1 MTRAAAATTVTRRTD
16 PEFTALVAALESLRI
31 QGGQAPQPHYE
42 PSLRHVLGVPAGM
55 PALKARP
62 YVNKAVLS
70 CASRLEAHE
79 GRAFLTAAGFFPAA
93 PRSSGTRMKSAAQV
107 LGVSERTAYRRV
119 ASATAAIASLL
130 LTASDAPALQERDWA
145 MMRVSRRVDLS
156 DDEPSMVFVQT
167 VRALRDRL
175 QSKKISKTQAVTS
188 NIHQHIDPHNIHV
201 GPSDYVPWL
210 DDRKFAFVRLEG
222 RNFGDVPVSIEYKLE
237 VWDSPNSAGVVI
249 DAIRAAKIGLDRKI
263 GGPLLSPSSYF
274 MKSPLEQ
281 RPDDEALESVQAFI
295 AGEVER

>member
-42 PSLRHVLGVPAGM
+42 PSLRPVLGVPAGM

-145 MMRVSRRVDLS
+145 MMRVSLRVDLS

-167 VRALRDRL
+167 VRALRDGLACIDDLVSFPRL
-175 QSKKISKTQAVTS
+175 GGRQ
-188 NIHQHIDPHNIHV
+188 
-201 GPSDYVPWL
+201 
-210 DDRKFAFVRLEG
+210 VRIRALEG
-222 RNFGDVPVSIEYKLE
+222 CSIERWRNLGFGASALTLRFG
-237 VWDSPNSAGVVI
+237 SPLGLDEHTFARMAPGHSY
-249 DAIRAAKIGLDRKI
+249 AIRWTWPPESTEISA
-263 GGPLLSPSSYF
+263 P
-274 MKSPLEQ
+274 
-281 RPDDEALESVQAFI
+281 PD
-295 AGEVER
+295 